1 MLEYQQRVIEEKQ
14 ALDDKL
20 QRLDPF
26 VASNTFKALS
36 LSEQERL
43 KRQLSLMQQYAA
55 VLGERIAAF
64 S

>member
-1 MLEYQQRVIEEKQ
+1 MMEYQQRVIEEKK

-43 KRQLSLMQQYAA
+43 NRQLSLMQQYAA

-64 S
+64 N